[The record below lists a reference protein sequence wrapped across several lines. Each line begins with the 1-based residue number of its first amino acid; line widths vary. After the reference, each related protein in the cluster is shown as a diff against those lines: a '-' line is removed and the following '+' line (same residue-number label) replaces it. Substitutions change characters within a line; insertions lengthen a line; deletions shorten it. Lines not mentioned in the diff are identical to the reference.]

1 MNKKFFLAV
10 LAYMLPT
17 FPLGYLWHLTVFA
30 DIYKSLRVYRD
41 DILIPFGIGS
51 MLIQGV
57 VWAVIYRRLFAGQ
70 PIMRGAI
77 QFAIL
82 AAPLAWSF
90 MALAVS
96 AKHQM
101 TSPLAYLGIET
112 CFILAHHT
120 IVSPLIA
127 AVYRHG
133 KE

>member
-1 MNKKFFLAV
+1 MNRKLILAV

-30 DIYKSLRVYRD
+30 DFYKSLHVYRD

-51 MLIQGV
+51 MVIQGV
-57 VWAVIYRRLFAGQ
+57 IWAVIYRRLYAGE
-70 PIMRGAI
+70 PVMRGALR
-77 QFAIL
+77 FGLL

-101 TSPLAYLGIET
+101 TSPYSYLGIET
-112 CFILAHHT
+112 CFVFAQYLA
-120 IVSPLIA
+120 VSPLIA
-127 AVYRHG
+127 AVYRKG
-133 KE
+133 VD